1 MRRALHA
8 LILAALPAAAALAQD
23 AAPAPA
29 SHDYPTSERV
39 IYVEACMREHPA
51 GGHYEMLNKCSCALD
66 TIMRSLSYDDY
77 DTLSTV
83 YNAAT
88 IGGERGAEFRDAP
101 GMQDKLRQYRK
112 LQADAQKSCMIAPP
126 SPK

>member
-1 MRRALHA
+1 MRRAIQA
-8 LILAALPAAAALAQD
+8 LILATLPASALAQD
-23 AAPAPA
+23 AASAPAP
-29 SHDYPTSERV
+29 HDYPTSERV

-66 TIMRSLSYDDY
+66 TLMRGLSYDDY

-88 IGGERGAEFRDAP
+88 IGGERGSEFRDAP
-101 GMQDKLRQYRK
+101 GMQDKLKQYRK
-112 LQADAQKSCMIAPP
+112 LQAEAQKSCMIAPP
-126 SPK
+126 APK